1 MQAGRGIPKKG
12 VVERTEHRF
21 GFRDL
26 AEIFVGATVLG
37 FPIAVTEEV
46 WIISEEL
53 TPGRQIFV
61 VLLSILV
68 LAWFGYMTFYKNR
81 LKRHWREFVLRIVTV
96 YGITLFDIGLI
107 LAAVDRLGL
116 AADPVV
122 ALKRVI
128 LVAFPASFSATVVDS
143 LR

>member
-1 MQAGRGIPKKG
+1 L
-12 VVERTEHRF
+12 ERTEHRF
-21 GFRDL
+21 GVRDL
-26 AEIFVGATVLG
+26 AEIFVGATVLA

-53 TPGRQIFV
+53 TLGRQIFV
-61 VLLSILV
+61 VLVSILV
-68 LAWFGYMTFYKNR
+68 LAWFGYMTFYRNR
-81 LKRHWREFVLRIVTV
+81 LRQHWREFVVRVVSV
-96 YGITLFDIGLI
+96 YLITLLDVGLI
-107 LAAVDRLGL
+107 LAAIDRLGL
-116 AADPVV
+116 AAEPII